1 MSTRKCISD
10 DEDDKIDTDVF
21 DEDEVADA
29 PISFQATYSKLL
41 ASRNKLKLQAS
52 NFKTKLKKAQNW
64 CEELRLQIEDL
75 NGKLAEKK
83 KSKNCVRCA
92 KLKRQLT
99 ARKLTL
105 KSVKSKL
112 AAKEVETEVI
122 ETQTTEEDLRQA
134 AWVYQYSLNIPAP
147 ATKPDTQT
155 NGCDKSLAED
165 IRSAAEDALI
175 LQGMVLETTSGLY
188 YDYKTGYYYD
198 ANKSLYY
205 DGNTGNYLK
214 YDQETKEYQIECSL
228 PEEEIAAQKELARR
242 RDEMSKHKVKRR
254 KVSCDSNDKTDQN
267 NKGNDETNKLSA
279 DDLDAELENDILES
293 SIPCIRLNVIQSED
307 EKVKVGSLY
316 IVTCTGATIGSKGTH
331 EVLLPD
337 LGCSK
342 LHARFTFHTSTCT
355 YSLKDLGSRNG
366 TWVNG
371 KRLSKPKEE
380 SKEVVVGH
388 KTIIQIGKTK
398 LSCHLHPGV
407 ETCRECEPGLNLK
420 EEKICDSPSNGSL
433 TKELLRKKELKDM
446 KAQYGLGVGLPEE
459 SSENA
464 GLYKDRAEERRFV
477 HGVDPIN
484 AKTETASVDQAIGS
498 KNKGYK
504 MLTKMGWDGGG
515 LGKGAD
521 GIEEPVRVEQRA
533 AQAGLGSQAASIV
546 QSSSGKEAKKNEIWK
561 KTARRFSKVPVLD
574 AFKQQDSEDESS

>member
-1 MSTRKCISD
+1 MSNRKCSMD
-10 DEDDKIDTDVF
+10 DEDDKIDDDIY

-29 PISFQATYSKLL
+29 PVSFQVTFSKLL
-41 ASRNKLKLQAS
+41 ASRNKLKLQAN
-52 NFKTKLKKAQNW
+52 NFKTKLKKAQDW

-83 KSKNCVRCA
+83 KAKNCVKCA

-99 ARKLTL
+99 ARKLSL
-105 KSVKSKL
+105 KSVKLKL
-112 AAKEVETEVI
+112 AAKEVETEVN

-147 ATKPDTQT
+147 VTKPDKQT
-155 NGCDKSLAED
+155 NGCDNSLAED

-214 YDQETKEYQIECSL
+214 YDQETKQYQIECSL
-228 PEEEIAAQKELARR
+228 PDEEIAAQKELARR

-254 KVSCDSNDKTDQN
+254 KLSRDSNDKTEHN
-267 NKGNDETNKLSA
+267 NKNNDDITANH
-279 DDLDAELENDILES
+279 LDADLENDILES

-307 EKVKVGSLY
+307 EKVKVGTLY

-331 EVLLPD
+331 EVLLQD

-342 LHARFTFHTSTCT
+342 LHARFTFHTTTCSYT
-355 YSLKDLGSRNG
+355 LKDLGSRNG
-366 TWVNG
+366 TWING

-380 SKEVVVGH
+380 SKEVAVGH

-407 ETCRECEPGLNLK
+407 ETCRECEPGLTIK
-420 EEKICDSPSNGSL
+420 EEKKSDSPSNGSFS
-433 TKELLRKKELKDM
+433 KELLRKKELKDM

-459 SSENA
+459 ASENA
-464 GLYKDRAEERRFV
+464 ALYKDRAEERRFV

-504 MLTKMGWDGGG
+504 MLAKMGWDGGG

-533 AQAGLGSQAASIV
+533 PQAGLGSQAATVV

-561 KTARRFSKVPVLD
+561 KTARRFHKVPVLD